1 MGLRFYRRLHVVPGV
16 RLNFGTQGTSM
27 RFGHQSAWLTVGPHG
42 RRTATLGW
50 PGTGIM
56 SSQV

>member
-16 RLNFGTQGTSM
+16 RLNLGTQGTSM
-27 RFGHQSAWLTVGPHG
+27 SFAHQSAWLRVGPHG
-42 RRTATLGW
+42 RRMATLGW
-50 PGTGIM
+50 PGTGIV